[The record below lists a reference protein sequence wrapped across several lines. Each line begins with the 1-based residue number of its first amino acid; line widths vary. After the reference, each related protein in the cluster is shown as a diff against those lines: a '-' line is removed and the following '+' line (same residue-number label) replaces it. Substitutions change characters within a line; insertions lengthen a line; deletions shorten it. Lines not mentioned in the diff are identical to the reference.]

1 MNPVHGRAQRCVCVG
16 FLPLALWDSLLRR
29 TRTVWWQNISKE
41 QGCIHL
47 PLYIPPAPCHCS
59 SRPLPFASCDGASW
73 YVTLCTLYH
82 CVYYYRPV
90 IKLCAGRVFDGP
102 LVQTDFR
109 NRQTRPSAQV
119 ESTIVNVVFRDKVCL
134 SMAFDQ
140 IVTF

>member
-59 SRPLPFASCDGASW
+59 SRPLPFASTGQVGYDTV
-73 YVTLCTLYH
+73 YTLYQ
-82 CVYYYRPV
+82 CVYYCRTA

-109 NRQTRPSAQV
+109 NRQTRPGAQV
-119 ESTIVNVVFRDKVCL
+119 ESTIVNVVFRDKICS

-140 IVTF
+140 IVTY

>member
-1 MNPVHGRAQRCVCVG
+1 MAEHNVVSVSAFSPWLCGTRCCG
-16 FLPLALWDSLLRR
+16 G
-29 TRTVWWQNISKE
+29 
-41 QGCIHL
+41 QGLCGGKTSPKDKGASIFRCTFH
-47 PLYIPPAPCHCS
+47 
-59 SRPLPFASCDGASW
+59 PLPATAAVVPFHSHRATGQVG